1 MMTVLYS
8 QLRRHLIRPQ
18 LRQQLLASCFSCLEV
33 IADAAAAEGDATGEA
48 EGLQKC
54 LEAAAAVTP
63 GSDLHCILAAKLEA
77 VLASSSSS
85 SGDGGG
91 GGGGGSGDRLLAAAG
106 NAVAAAHCARYGRL
120 SEEQLQRLAELN
132 RTLYV

>member
-77 VLASSSSS
+77 VLASSSGS
-85 SGDGGG
+85 SGSGGG
-91 GGGGGSGDRLLAAAG
+91 GGGGDRLLAAAG